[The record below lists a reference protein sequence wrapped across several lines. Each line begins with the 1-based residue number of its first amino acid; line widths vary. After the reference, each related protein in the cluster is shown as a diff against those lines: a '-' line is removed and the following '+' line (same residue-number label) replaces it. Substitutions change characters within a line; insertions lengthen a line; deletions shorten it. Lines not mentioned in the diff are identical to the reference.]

1 LGNFSSLY
9 QPNYVKFYETT
20 SPAFLGSLSFFWKE
34 NNMKKLISIL
44 GTIAF
49 STAPVV
55 GIANI
60 TNSYT
65 SDIDVT
71 EPKLTAWIKEADE
84 AKGTGIEN
92 AEKIISIYGAV
103 PETIYYAM
111 TRETL
116 DAFMSHVY
124 DFKSFMDT
132 LNFSADQLNQITKI
146 QFQIEKSY
154 NNWLNTGSLDTMVEQ
169 YDSIASQEK
178 TSLRKLYYAYKQNS
192 STLLIDDMEKY
203 QPYREELAVDNAE
216 KTQLQSEVG
225 LLNKEIDEYGRMIEW
240 QTRLKTIFD
249 NWINKAQGLKDA
261 FDDAFDSIGGDI
273 ANGIAKHFEDRNV
286 EFLKKL
292 VDDYFKDDE
301 DEDAIYE
308 QIKDNIKNRDVTSD
322 PAALPTPPE
331 WMTKTDGDASEDND
345 YNDQYTNEELAE
357 IGKEQVDNQLPEGA
371 TKDEIIDK
379 ISDIVKQVYA
389 LDDIVF
395 GKVHSAA
402 QEFADFIGQISK
414 LSDDVKASFDNN
426 GIEYPTEV
434 DEAVAEATK
443 IGSAILGRIGDVFE
457 LGNFKK
463 IADIVF
469 SSIDEIQKW
478 VTTLDVMTQSQDA
491 IDAIKAT
498 EERVT
503 QIPDDS
509 KVDVEAV
516 KNEIAAKSIEINV
529 LTNRIDELTEIISH
543 SQFDT
548 LQANATL
555 WNSEFAPFY
564 DFVGIYTDQKRMLST
579 SFDGGDFTLNPR
591 QYFLNSLNIYESLI
605 INEELYYNKIMLTP
619 DVHNVLGDKWVEMQ
633 TTHSTFK
640 KLQSII
646 EEHKGEF
653 TDEKIN

>member
-1 LGNFSSLY
+1 LGNCSSLY
-9 QPNYVKFYETT
+9 QPNYDKFYETT

-273 ANGIAKHFEDRNV
+273 A
-286 EFLKKL
+286 
-292 VDDYFKDDE
+292 
-301 DEDAIYE
+301 
-308 QIKDNIKNRDVTSD
+308 
-322 PAALPTPPE
+322 
-331 WMTKTDGDASEDND
+331 
-345 YNDQYTNEELAE
+345 
-357 IGKEQVDNQLPEGA
+357 QLRLM
-371 TKDEIIDK
+371 
-379 ISDIVKQVYA
+379 S
-389 LDDIVF
+389 
-395 GKVHSAA
+395 
-402 QEFADFIGQISK
+402 
-414 LSDDVKASFDNN
+414 
-426 GIEYPTEV
+426 
-434 DEAVAEATK
+434 
-443 IGSAILGRIGDVFE
+443 
-457 LGNFKK
+457 
-463 IADIVF
+463 
-469 SSIDEIQKW
+469 
-478 VTTLDVMTQSQDA
+478 
-491 IDAIKAT
+491 
-498 EERVT
+498 
-503 QIPDDS
+503 
-509 KVDVEAV
+509 
-516 KNEIAAKSIEINV
+516 
-529 LTNRIDELTEIISH
+529 
-543 SQFDT
+543 
-548 LQANATL
+548 
-555 WNSEFAPFY
+555 
-564 DFVGIYTDQKRMLST
+564 
-579 SFDGGDFTLNPR
+579 
-591 QYFLNSLNIYESLI
+591 
-605 INEELYYNKIMLTP
+605 
-619 DVHNVLGDKWVEMQ
+619 
-633 TTHSTFK
+633 
-640 KLQSII
+640 
-646 EEHKGEF
+646 
-653 TDEKIN
+653 